1 MTVYPQVLVNVRDVD
16 QHALDSDVAI
26 ADAVRAAEERLGD
39 TGRVL
44 LRSSGTEQL
53 VRVMVEAADQTVAE
67 SIAGELA
74 AVVRDRL
81 TVRT

>member
-1 MTVYPQVLVNVRDVD
+1 
-16 QHALDSDVAI
+16 
-26 ADAVRAAEERLGD
+26 
-39 TGRVL
+39 
-44 LRSSGTEQL
+44 
-53 VRVMVEAADQTVAE
+53 MVEAADQTVAE